1 MSVELIPKR
10 IDHLVQAVPGI
21 GHIALLING
30 NFEWGVRRSREEGES
45 AAARLGI
52 KVEPFLVRSLADFK
66 LTMAEIKQSGARGVV
81 VAQDGLFYANMSM
94 LAQLAIEHQ
103 LAMMAYAKEMVEA
116 GALISYGADIP
127 AYFRR
132 AGKSID
138 QILKGT
144 KPADMPVEQPT
155 KFELAVNIKTAKA
168 IGLTVPP
175 ALLAYVDAL
184 ID

>member
-1 MSVELIPKR
+1 
-10 IDHLVQAVPGI
+10 
-21 GHIALLING
+21 
-30 NFEWGVRRSREEGES
+30 
-45 AAARLGI
+45 
-52 KVEPFLVRSLADFK
+52 
-66 LTMAEIKQSGARGVV
+66 MAEIKQSGARGVV

-127 AYFRR
+127 AYFRG